1 MLDIVR
7 IFIYFF
13 PQNDYNDEIRQQ
25 QLQELMYLNGG
36 DGGRGRGRGRGAP
49 GQTPRGAPR
58 GGLLTNPG
66 GRGGP
71 AGR

>member
-1 MLDIVR
+1 M
-7 IFIYFF
+7 
-13 PQNDYNDEIRQQ
+13 QNDYNDEIRQQ

-58 GGLLTNPG
+58 GGLLTSPA